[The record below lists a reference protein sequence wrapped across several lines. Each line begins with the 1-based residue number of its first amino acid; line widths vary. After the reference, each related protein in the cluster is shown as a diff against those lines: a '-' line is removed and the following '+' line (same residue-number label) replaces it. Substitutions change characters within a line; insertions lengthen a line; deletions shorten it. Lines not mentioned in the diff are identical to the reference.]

1 MTLPAGEQLAD
12 AQFVSLTTFRR
23 DGTGVPTPV
32 WVAAGPDGLGV
43 WTVAD
48 SGKVKRIRRDGTVTL
63 AVCDR
68 RGTVTGPALPGHAR
82 VLDADGTARV
92 RVAVRRKY
100 GLLGKALTTLSAL
113 RRGGAGSIGLAITLS

>member
-1 MTLPAGEQLAD
+1 MTLSAAEQLAD

-23 DGTGVPTPV
+23 DGTAVPTAV
-32 WVAAGPDGLGV
+32 WVAAVPDGLGV

-68 RGTVTGPALPGHAR
+68 RGTPTGPAVPGHAR
-82 VLDADGTARV
+82 ILDADGTARV
-92 RVAVRRKY
+92 RTAVRRKY
-100 GLLGKALTTLSAL
+100 KVLGWVLTTLSSL
-113 RRGGAGSIGLAITLS
+113 RRGDAGSVGIAITLD